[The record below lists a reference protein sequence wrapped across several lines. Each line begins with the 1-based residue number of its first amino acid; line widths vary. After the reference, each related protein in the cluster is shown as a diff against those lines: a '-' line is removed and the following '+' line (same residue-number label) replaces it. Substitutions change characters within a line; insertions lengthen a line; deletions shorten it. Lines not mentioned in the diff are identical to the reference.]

1 MDGIDAFVL
10 RNYLLFFLLPAW
22 NIIGA
27 VDWWCHRRAGIER
40 FGPYEPVL
48 HLLLLS
54 LGGFPLLLG
63 LFLDINALVLLLM
76 ILCFLVHEIV
86 GSIDIAWASH
96 SRGIGP
102 FEQRVHDFLTAI
114 PFTALTLVALVHWHD
129 LVFLVQHPVAAL
141 SQPLQLRAP
150 PLSPGAVAVIL
161 ALVVVCNIV
170 PYLEEFARAWRC
182 RAGALRRL

>member
-10 RNYLLFFLLPAW
+10 RDYLLFFLLPAW
-22 NIIGA
+22 NIVGA

-40 FGPYEPVL
+40 FGPFEPML
-48 HLLLLS
+48 HLILLS
-54 LGGFPLLLG
+54 LAGLPMLLG

-76 ILCFLVHEIV
+76 ILCFVAHEIV

-96 SRGIGP
+96 GRGIGP

-114 PFTALTLVALVHWHD
+114 PCTALTLVVLFQWRD
-129 LVFLVQHPVAAL
+129 LIFLVQEPVAAL

-150 PLSPGAVAVIL
+150 PLSPAAVTVIL
-161 ALVVVCNIV
+161 ALVLLCNIV
-170 PYLEEFARAWRC
+170 PYVEEFARAWRY
-182 RAGALRRL
+182 RAGTLRRI